1 MVIFI
6 AKPNN
11 SLVPL
16 GILIVHSETNAP
28 LFLAKT
34 PMSGH
39 LLTSYSKGFRF
50 FQQNEIN
57 GRCDELICKP
67 NDPASFISLGTK
79 YYALAHI
86 EIFKRDDCFI
96 DLTKKI
102 IIVDGTSYTLTE
114 L

>member
-1 MVIFI
+1 MLILI

-34 PMSGH
+34 PMSEH

-67 NDPASFISLGTK
+67 NEPISFITVGAK

-86 EIFKRDDCFI
+86 EISKRDDCFV